1 MEQEV
6 GIQHDS
12 ISNRVEKWLSE
23 RILNG
28 TYPPG
33 HRLVELRIARELK
46 TSQAP
51 VREALRELEASGLV
65 ESEPF
70 KGTRVRQVS
79 AREMQEAYQVRAMIE
94 QHAAEL
100 AAILFQNNT
109 SKLQLEIVAAHEA
122 AERGDIEKFS
132 HHNAAFHRHI
142 VETSGNSVLLRIWDA
157 LRSEIRTQ
165 VFLSQEKFSPL
176 EGERLHQSIIDALQ
190 NGDGK
195 LAGRLLREH
204 LLGFADKINSPR
216 EV

>member
-12 ISNRVEKWLSE
+12 ISNRVGKWLSE

-79 AREMQEAYQVRAMIE
+79 AREMQEAYQARAIIE

-100 AAILFQNNT
+100 AAVYFQNNT
-109 SKLQLEIVAAHEA
+109 SKLQSEIIAAHEA

-142 VETSGNSVLLRIWDA
+142 VETTGNSVLLRIWDA
-157 LRSEIRTQ
+157 LGSEIRTQ

-176 EGERLHQSIIDALQ
+176 EGERLHQAIIDALQ

-204 LLGFADKINSPR
+204 LLGFAGKIDSPR

>member
-1 MEQEV
+1 MDQEG

-12 ISNRVEKWLSE
+12 VSNRVERWISE

-70 KGTRVRQVS
+70 RGTRVRQVS
-79 AREMQEAYQVRAMIE
+79 AREMQEAYQVRAIIE

-100 AAILFQNNT
+100 AAVFFRNNT
-109 SKLQLEIVAAHEA
+109 SKLQCEIVAAHEA
-122 AERGDIEKFS
+122 AKSGDIEKFS
-132 HHNAAFHRHI
+132 RHNAAFHRHI
-142 VETSGNSVLLRIWDA
+142 VETSGNSLLLRIWDA
-157 LRSEIRTQ
+157 LGSEIRTQ
-165 VFLSQEKFSPL
+165 AFLSQEKLSPL
-176 EGERLHQSIIDALQ
+176 AGESLHQAIIDALRH
-190 NGDGK
+190 GDGK

-204 LLGFADKINSPR
+204 LLGFASNIDVPH